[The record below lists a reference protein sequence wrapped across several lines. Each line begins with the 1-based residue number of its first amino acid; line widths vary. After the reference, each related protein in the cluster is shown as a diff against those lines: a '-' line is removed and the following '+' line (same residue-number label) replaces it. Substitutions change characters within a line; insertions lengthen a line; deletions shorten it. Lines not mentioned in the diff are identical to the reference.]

1 MFWRDPSPSILF
13 PYRGYKIPVSL
24 AFDNV
29 LSMFEVFEHE
39 KFTDEQKY
47 DIAFEIFTDE
57 EIWDDFPLHIRI
69 DFVIQLLKN
78 KLDIDLTKPSEDEK
92 EPPPFDFI
100 EDAGRIHSSFLFD
113 YNMDLREQQGKMSW
127 ETFLSLMFNLSDD
140 SQFGKAVY
148 YRQCP
153 IPKQDKYNADE
164 IKRLKEQKEKYA
176 LKNERVI
183 EKMRRIKEKEVLA
196 KMEAHKR
203 KVKGG

>member
-39 KFTDEQKY
+39 RFTDEQKF
-47 DIAFEIFTDE
+47 DTAFEIFVDE
-57 EIWDDFPLHIRI
+57 EVWDQFPIHIRI
-69 DFVIQLLKN
+69 DFIIQLLKD

-100 EDAGRIHSSFLFD
+100 EDAARIHSSFLFD
-113 YNMDLREQQGKMSW
+113 YGMDLHEQQGKMSW
-127 ETFLSLMFNLSDD
+127 KSFLGLLFTLSDD
-140 SQFGKAVY
+140 SQFGKAMY
-148 YRQCP
+148 YRQVA
-153 IPKQDKYNADE
+153 IPRQDKYNADE

-176 LKNERVI
+176 LKNERVV
-183 EKMRRIKEKEVLA
+183 EKMRRIKEKEILA
-196 KMEAHKR
+196 KMEAHSR